1 MAKKPPFDHVDT
13 WIFDLDNTL
22 YPPTSAVFTQVE
34 NRIRDYISG
43 YLGLTPE
50 DAFALQKKYFLAHGT
65 SMRGMMDHHAMPPG
79 PYLEY
84 VHDIDVSV
92 ISPNPE
98 LDAALA
104 QLPGRRLIFTNG
116 STRHAERIMD
126 RLGVSRHFEGIF
138 DIAQADYIPKPA
150 PSVYQEFMKRHRI
163 TPKTSA
169 LIDDLPRNLEPA
181 AALGMTTVWLRS
193 DVPWGQEGAGA
204 DYVHH
209 VADDL
214 VAWLK
219 SLR

>member
-1 MAKKPPFDHVDT
+1 MAAKKPFEHVDT

-34 NRIRDYISG
+34 MRIRDYIAG
-43 YLGLTPE
+43 YLKLTPD
-50 DAFALQKKYFLAHGT
+50 DAFALQKKYFLSHGT

-84 VHDIDVSV
+84 VHDIDVSM
-92 ISPNPE
+92 IEPNPALDTE
-98 LDAALA
+98 LAR
-104 QLPGRRLIFTNG
+104 LPGRRLIFTNG
-116 STRHAERIMD
+116 STRHAERIME

-138 DIAQADYIPKPA
+138 DITQADYIPKPA
-150 PSVYQEFMKRHRI
+150 PVVYDQFVKTHAI
-163 TPKTSA
+163 NPKTA
-169 LIDDLPRNLEPA
+169 ILIDDLPRNLAPA
-181 AALGMTTVWLRS
+181 AALGMTTVWLRT
-193 DVPWGQEGAGA
+193 DVPWGQEGAGE

-219 SLR
+219 TLG